1 MLDLM
6 RRQRQLVRQ
15 LGIGLNTVMSRS
27 TGRYDFLTSAQVLF
41 LGSLRVFVSSWWT
54 GRSF

>member
-1 MLDLM
+1 M
-6 RRQRQLVRQ
+6 RRQRQPVRQ
-15 LGIGLNTVMSRS
+15 LGIGLNTVMSCS
-27 TGRYDFLTSAQVLF
+27 TGRYDFFTSAQAAQVLF